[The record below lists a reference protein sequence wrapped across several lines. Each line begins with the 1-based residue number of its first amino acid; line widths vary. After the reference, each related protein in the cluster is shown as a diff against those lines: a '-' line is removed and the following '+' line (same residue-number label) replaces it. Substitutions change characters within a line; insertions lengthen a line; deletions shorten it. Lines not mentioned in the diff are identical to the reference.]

1 MWKNESSVS
10 NKDNFMVMG
19 ISVWLLTFQFMSMAL
34 HLNAKRLFCYVLMCF
49 LNLLLLGAFLLII
62 IIITAVGAGKKSLCV
77 IQSSTA
83 I

>member
-1 MWKNESSVS
+1 
-10 NKDNFMVMG
+10 MVMG
-19 ISVWLLTFQFMSMAL
+19 TSVRLVTFQFMSMAL
-34 HLNAKRLFCYVLMCF
+34 HLNVKRLVCYVLMCF
-49 LNLLLLGAFLLII
+49 WNLFLLEAFLLLI